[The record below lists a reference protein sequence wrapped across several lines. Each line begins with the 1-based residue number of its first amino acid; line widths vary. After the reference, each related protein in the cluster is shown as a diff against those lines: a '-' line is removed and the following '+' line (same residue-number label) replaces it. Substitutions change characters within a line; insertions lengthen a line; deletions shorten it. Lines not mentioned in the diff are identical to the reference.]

1 LKAEDNSVVFLS
13 ACREI
18 LGERNVVTDDDVKAG
33 YLEEPRKL
41 YFGKALAVL
50 RPGST
55 AEVSA
60 VVKRCRE
67 FGVAVVPQGGNTG
80 LVGGQIPDASGR
92 QVVLS
97 LKRMK
102 AVREVDLAS
111 DTMIVEA
118 GATLAEAQ
126 AAAAAHDRLYPLS
139 LASEGSCTVG
149 GNVSTNAG
157 GVAVLSYGN
166 TRELT
171 RGVEVVLADGTVLNA
186 LSKLRKDNTGY
197 DLKDLFIG
205 AEGTLGVVTAAALK
219 LFPTPR
225 AQATAFVGL
234 ESAEKA
240 MELLALAK
248 RRFAQEVTSF
258 ELLPRI
264 CLDFEFRHVQG
275 VREPLAGKHAWYVLI
290 EISSVAR
297 DDLSDAAGALFEEA
311 LERGVIEDA
320 NLAASLEQRK
330 AFWRIRET
338 MPDTQMKEG
347 VSLKHDVAVGV
358 ADVPALYKLGA
369 AAVEAAA
376 PGSRLVAFGHAG
388 DGNIHFN
395 VSQPVGADPVAFR
408 DKTGEI
414 QEAVFAVVAKLG
426 GSISAEHGIG
436 LTKRDVLPRFKDP
449 AALATMRSIKVA
461 LDPTNIFNPGKVL

>member
-1 LKAEDNSVVFLS
+1 MKAFLD
-13 ACREI
+13 ACRAI
-18 LGERNVVTDDDVKAG
+18 LGDTNVVTDDEVKAG

-41 YFGKALAVL
+41 YYGKALAVL

-55 AEVSA
+55 AEVA
-60 VVKRCRE
+60 DIVKRCRE
-67 FGVAVVPQGGNTG
+67 FGVAIVPQGGNTG

-97 LKRMK
+97 LKRMR

-111 DTMIVEA
+111 DTMIIEA

-126 AAAAAHDRLYPLS
+126 AAAVAHDRLYPLS
-139 LASEGSCTVG
+139 LASEGTCTVG

-171 RGVEVVLADGTVLNA
+171 RGVEVVLADGTVLNG

-197 DLKDLFIG
+197 DLKDLFVG
-205 AEGTLGVVTAAALK
+205 AEGTLGIVTAVALK

-240 MELLALAK
+240 LELLSLAK

-290 EISSVAR
+290 EISSVAARRSQRRRGGVFRGGAGAGPDRGREPCGFARAAQRLLAHSR
-297 DDLSDAAGALFEEA
+297 DDAGHADERGRVAETRRLRRRRRRAGALHPGR
-311 LERGVIEDA
+311 RG
-320 NLAASLEQRK
+320 
-330 AFWRIRET
+330 
-338 MPDTQMKEG
+338 G
-347 VSLKHDVAVGV
+347 
-358 ADVPALYKLGA
+358 
-369 AAVEAAA
+369 
-376 PGSRLVAFGHAG
+376 
-388 DGNIHFN
+388 
-395 VSQPVGADPVAFR
+395 
-408 DKTGEI
+408 
-414 QEAVFAVVAKLG
+414 
-426 GSISAEHGIG
+426 
-436 LTKRDVLPRFKDP
+436 
-449 AALATMRSIKVA
+449 
-461 LDPTNIFNPGKVL
+461 